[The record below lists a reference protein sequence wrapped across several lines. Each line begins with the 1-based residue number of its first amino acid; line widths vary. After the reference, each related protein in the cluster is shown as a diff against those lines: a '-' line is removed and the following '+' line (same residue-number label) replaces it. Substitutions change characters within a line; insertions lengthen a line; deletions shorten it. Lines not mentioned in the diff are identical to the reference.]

1 MKVLVVGGGGREH
14 ALVWKLA
21 QSDRVDALYAA
32 PGNVGMENL
41 AECLPIAADDIE
53 GLVQAAKEKEIDLT
67 VVGPEKPLTMGIVDR
82 FQEAGLRCFGPDKK
96 AAELEGSK
104 AFSKNLMKKYGIPT
118 AAYDVFTDAAEA
130 KKFLQTLSMPCVIKA
145 DGLAAGKGVII
156 AQSIDEAET
165 TVDDM
170 LQGNSFGEAGHQ
182 IVIEEFLRGQEVSV
196 LAFADG
202 EHVVPMVSSQDHKRI
217 FDNDKG
223 PNTGGMGAY
232 SPAPMYTPELAEKVM
247 ETIVRP
253 TIAAMKEEG
262 RPFTG
267 ILYTGLMLTEDGP
280 KVLEYNARFGDPET
294 QPVLMRMKNDLLDVF
309 EKAIDGALDSV
320 TLNWED
326 DAAVCV
332 VLAAKDY
339 PQSPRKGDVIN
350 GLDYAFAD
358 DVMVFHAGTAR
369 KNGAIVTAGGR
380 VLGVTARGASI
391 REAIEEAY
399 KAVAHIDFDGMQYRH
414 DIGAKALKMEG

>member
-21 QSDRVDALYAA
+21 QSNRVDKLYAA

-41 AECLPIAADDIE
+41 AECLPVAADDID
-53 GLVQAAKEKEIDLT
+53 GLVQIAKEKEIDLT
-67 VVGPEKPLTMGIVDR
+67 VVGPEQPLTMGIVDR
-82 FQEAGLRCFGPDKK
+82 FNEAGLRCFGPNKK

-104 AFSKNLMKKYGIPT
+104 AFSKNLMKKYNIPT
-118 AAYDVFTDAAEA
+118 AAYDVFTDVKAAKA
-130 KKFLQTLSMPCVIKA
+130 FLQTLSMPCVIKA

-156 AQSIDEAET
+156 AETIGDAEST
-165 TVDDM
+165 IDDM
-170 LQGNSFGEAGHQ
+170 LQGSTFGEAGHR
-182 IVIEEFLRGQEVSV
+182 IVIEEFLVGQEVSV

-202 EHVVPMVSSQDHKRI
+202 ERVVPMVSSQDHKRI
-217 FDNDKG
+217 FDNDEG

-232 SPAPMYTPELAEKVM
+232 SPAPMYTPELAQKVM

-253 TIAAMKEEG
+253 TIAAMKAEG

-294 QPVLMRMKNDLLDVF
+294 QPVLMRMENDLVDVF
-309 EKAIDGALDSV
+309 EKAIDGHLNDV
-320 TLNWED
+320 TLSWQD

-332 VLAAKDY
+332 VLAAHNY

-350 GLDYAFAD
+350 GLDYDFSD
-358 DVMVFHAGTAR
+358 NVMVFHAGTKR
-369 KNGAIVTAGGR
+369 KDDSIVTNGGR

-391 REAIEEAY
+391 KDAIKEAY
-399 KAVAHIDFDGMQYRH
+399 NAVAHINFDGMQYRS